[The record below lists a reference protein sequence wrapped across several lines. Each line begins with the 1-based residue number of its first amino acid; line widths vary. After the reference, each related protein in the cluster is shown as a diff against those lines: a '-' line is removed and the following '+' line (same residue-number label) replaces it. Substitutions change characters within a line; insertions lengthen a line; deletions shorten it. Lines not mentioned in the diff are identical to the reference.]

1 MANVQKTYAL
11 ILGIVLFVIGVW
23 GFFSMSILGI
33 FGVNI
38 WQSVLHV
45 IAGIFGVYVGTKG
58 EGKGFNSTIGWIG
71 LVLGILGFIPSVDTL
86 LLSWLNIN
94 AATTW
99 LHLVIGVVSL
109 AVYFLIKE

>member
-58 EGKGFNSTIGWIG
+58 EGKSFNSTIGWI
-71 LVLGILGFIPSVDTL
+71 
-86 LLSWLNIN
+86 
-94 AATTW
+94 
-99 LHLVIGVVSL
+99 
-109 AVYFLIKE
+109 